1 MSNWREEYEAEQKR
15 LNHELDEMLATD
27 CTPEDLDKRF
37 FKNFGCINFRSEE
50 FFHELKLARIWH
62 ERQAKLFPEKHQ
74 VSNYDKWRCY
84 HVTECT
90 CGFSEAC
97 DSSD

>member
-15 LNHELDEMLATD
+15 LNHEIDEMLTTD

-37 FKNFGCINFRSEE
+37 FKNFGCINFQSKE
-50 FFHELKLARIWH
+50 FFHELGLARIWH
-62 ERQAKLFPEKHQ
+62 ARQMKLCPEKHELH
-74 VSNYDKWRCY
+74 NTEPYRCY
-84 HVTECT
+84 HQTSCS
-90 CGFSEAC
+90 CGYSEAC